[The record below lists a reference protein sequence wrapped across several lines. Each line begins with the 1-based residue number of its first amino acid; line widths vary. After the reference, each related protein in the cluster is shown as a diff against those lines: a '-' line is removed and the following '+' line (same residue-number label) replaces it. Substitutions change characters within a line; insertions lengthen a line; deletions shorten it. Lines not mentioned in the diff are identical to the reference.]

1 MKSLKLTLFIL
12 IGILVFSKTA
22 FSQSEKDM
30 DKMLFYYV
38 DEKYEKLLDMA
49 MGFVED
55 DKTRRNPVPYIYVS
69 RAYYEM
75 SKIEE
80 FDEAYPRA
88 FRDAVKYAVKYRKK
102 DKDGEFIE
110 ENAEYI
116 DVLKVQTF
124 EMADNYYQIGKY
136 SKANTYFKY
145 ITGMDPE
152 DWGSWFLKGVNE
164 SRLNMRSESEISLKT
179 AIEGLST
186 LDNEKVE
193 SYLPGQMMLLKKGII
208 NYSEF
213 MVERG
218 KMTEAKEIIAMG
230 YPYFEDDN
238 EYKIAYDVLIR
249 G

>member
-1 MKSLKLTLFIL
+1 MKRLKLILFVL
-12 IGILVFSKTA
+12 IGVFIFQKVGFT
-22 FSQSEKDM
+22 QSEKDM

-49 MGFVED
+49 MGFVENE
-55 DKTRRNPVPYIYVS
+55 KTRKNPVPYLYVS
-69 RAYYEM
+69 KAYYEM

-80 FDEAYPRA
+80 YDEAYPRA

-102 DKDGEFIE
+102 DKAGEFVE

-116 DVLKVQTF
+116 DVLKVQTY

-136 SKANTYFKY
+136 SKAKTYFKY

-164 SRLNMRSESEISLKT
+164 SRLNMRSESETSLKK
-179 AIEGLST
+179 AIEGLSA

-213 MVERG
+213 MEERG
-218 KMTEAKEIIAMG
+218 KMAEAKEIIAMG

-238 EYKIAYDVLIR
+238 EYKIAYDGLMR